1 MFLAACWGGEWGEGG
16 REGEWVGG
24 GGRGEFVRAG
34 LVIHRLFQMCERRG
48 EGRTYGRIPGGAGLD
63 HEVDGVAVLDGV
75 FLK

>member
-34 LVIHRLFQMCERRG
+34 
-48 EGRTYGRIPGGAGLD
+48 GRIPGGAGLD